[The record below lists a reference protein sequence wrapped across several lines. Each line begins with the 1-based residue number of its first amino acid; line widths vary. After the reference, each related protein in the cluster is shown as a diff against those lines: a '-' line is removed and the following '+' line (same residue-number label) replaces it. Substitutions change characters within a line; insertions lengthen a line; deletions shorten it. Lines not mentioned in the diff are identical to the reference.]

1 MAKIFKTD
9 SQEQALKEILE
20 NLKIVESLNKILA
33 AEIQKCKVKITST
46 ESEVSV
52 NETVAAPFAILLQ
65 PLKDYRKKLV
75 ADING
80 KAKTYSIQLD
90 DAELA
95 IIDPSAMQPKVEKQP
110 VQEPQK
116 EQLQPEQQLE
126 ESYISYEPRSY
137 EPFQR
142 NY

>member
-80 KAKTYSIQLD
+80 KAKTFSIQLD
-90 DAELA
+90 DTELA

-110 VQEPQK
+110 PLEPQV
-116 EQLQPEQQLE
+116 QIQPKPE
-126 ESYISYEPRSY
+126 ETGISYETHTY

>member
-20 NLKIVESLNKILA
+20 NLRIIKSLNKILA

-52 NETVAAPFAILLQ
+52 NETVAAPFAIVFE

-90 DAELA
+90 NAELA
-95 IIDPSAMQPKVEKQP
+95 IMNPSAMQPKVKDSEYKGHG
-110 VQEPQK
+110 K
-116 EQLQPEQQLE
+116 SSFSRSTLE
-126 ESYISYEPRSY
+126 ESHISYEPRSY
-137 EPFQR
+137 GSFQR